1 VHWPFSEQLKD
12 VVQAPPPRSG
22 AGAVKDARAEAAFAA
37 ARAEAAFAASDEK
50 QRVEAITAAT
60 QRRGI
65 L

>member
-22 AGAVKDARAEAAFAA
+22 AGAVKVARAEAS
-37 ARAEAAFAASDEK
+37 FAASHEK